1 MQQANRRRRYR
12 RATDRFHDLPRATR
26 VHALD
31 LAAKI
36 MELDDAHQRILSDY
50 VRSVENLERMV
61 KMPPG

>member
-12 RATDRFHDLPRATR
+12 RAMDRFHGLPRATR

-36 MELDDAHQRILSDY
+36 MEMDDAHRRILNDY
-50 VRSVENLERMV
+50 VRSVENLERLV